1 MAGHEEEE
9 VAAYVFMLKEP
20 DVLEVTESK
29 GIERS
34 EADGRRRPLFLP
46 EAAAGGD
53 MARKVFFVRSA
64 DYDERATATRE
75 TIRMREGGSAK
86 TFLSLFS
93 FRRSISSFASG

>member
-29 GIERS
+29 TGHREE

-46 EAAAGGD
+46 EAAAGGGG
-53 MARKVFFVRSA
+53 RRHGKESFFCVRSA
-64 DYDERATATRE
+64 DDDERATATRE

-86 TFLSLFS
+86 TFPSLFS
-93 FRRSISSFASG
+93 FSL